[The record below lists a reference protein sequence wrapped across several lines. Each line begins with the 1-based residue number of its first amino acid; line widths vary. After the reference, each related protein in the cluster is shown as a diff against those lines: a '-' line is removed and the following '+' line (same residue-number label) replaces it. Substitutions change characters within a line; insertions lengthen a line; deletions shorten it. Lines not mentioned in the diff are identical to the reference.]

1 MPHCILETDL
11 GVGGLPLVVLGEY
24 GDLGEFN
31 RFLADEPLPFFFVEL
46 LPFLGVAIGSSVLI
60 EGVEVAPA

>member
-1 MPHCILETDL
+1 M
-11 GVGGLPLVVLGEY
+11 PLVVLGEY

-31 RFLADEPLPFFFVEL
+31 RFLAEEPLPFFFVEL